1 LPFLS
6 FFSRGIFFSLSATGV
21 AARVAEER
29 GESQPGL
36 QSVGYVVRGD
46 AALCEQSRL
55 VFCTTGVLLRQLQSD
70 GALDCLTHIVVDEG
84 E

>member
-1 LPFLS
+1 
-6 FFSRGIFFSLSATGV
+6 
-21 AARVAEER
+21 
-29 GESQPGL
+29 
-36 QSVGYVVRGD
+36 
-46 AALCEQSRL
+46 